1 MNPMNTYILK
11 PKNTLQPL
19 VQKYIVLQN
28 ITSAAE
34 IAQKKLFTLGKQY
47 LVFTQSGSLA
57 FKPNDHASFE
67 LPEAAVTGPFTCA
80 VNARVNGPLNA
91 VIVQLNEYASHRLM
105 GISMESVTNYY
116 RDLTK
121 VDMQWQNIA
130 NQLHMT
136 INLETVTGI
145 LNNAL
150 ESLLPKQ
157 STSLRQI
164 DEMVDYL
171 AAQKGQVQM
180 LDLALRFKT
189 SRHTLERQFMEV
201 TGLTPQLYTRLL
213 RRQRYA

>member
-1 MNPMNTYILK
+1 MNTYILK
-11 PKNTLQPL
+11 PKDTLQPL

-34 IAQKKLFTLGKQY
+34 IAQKKLFTLGRQY
-47 LVFTQSGSLA
+47 LVFTQTGSLS
-57 FKPNDHASFE
+57 FQPNDHAAFE

-105 GISMESVTNYY
+105 GISMESVTNYF

-136 INLETVTGI
+136 ANLETITAI

-150 ESLLPKQ
+150 ENLLPKQ
-157 STSLRQI
+157 STSLRQV

-171 AAQKGQVQM
+171 AAQRGQVRM
-180 LDLALRFKT
+180 LELALRFKT

>member
-1 MNPMNTYILK
+1 MNTYILH
-11 PKNTLQPL
+11 PRQTLQPF

-28 ITSAAE
+28 ITSPAE
-34 IAQKKLFTLGKQY
+34 IAQKKLFTMGKQY
-47 LVFTQSGSLA
+47 LLFIQNGSLA
-57 FKPNDHASFE
+57 FKPHDHASFE
-67 LPEAAVTGPFTCA
+67 LPEASVTGPFTCA
-80 VNARVNGPLNA
+80 VDARVTGPLNA
-91 VIVQLNEYASHRLM
+91 VIVQLNAYASHRLM
-105 GISMESVTNYY
+105 GISMEAVTNYF

-136 INLETVTGI
+136 SNLDTIGSI

-150 ESLLPKQ
+150 ENLLPQQ
-157 STSLRQI
+157 STALRQI

-171 AAQKGQVQM
+171 AAQKGQVEM
-180 LDLALRFKT
+180 LELALRFKT

-201 TGLTPQLYTRLL
+201 TGLTPQLYSRLL